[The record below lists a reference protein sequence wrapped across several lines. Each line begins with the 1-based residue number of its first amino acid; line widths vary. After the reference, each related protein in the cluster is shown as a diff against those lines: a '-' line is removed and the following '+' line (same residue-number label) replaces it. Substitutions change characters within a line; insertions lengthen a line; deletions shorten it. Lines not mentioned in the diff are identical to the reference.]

1 MYCKKCGKELN
12 DNAAFCRYC
21 GTKIKLENKD
31 NANNN
36 TGAGAS
42 TVNES
47 GSKLESE
54 RKVQIVLIIGI
65 GVAILVAIII
75 VVVVMTGG
83 SSKDSASSDSNYSS
97 TNNGTANSSVNS
109 YGSSNYSNSTY
120 VNNSTYSGNLAEY
133 ILPDS
138 DKRVISRDELTKLNE
153 QQVRMACN
161 ELYARHGR
169 KFLDSS
175 IQAYFNS
182 KSWYRGTIEPE
193 AFNEDVFNQYEKS
206 NKDIIV
212 MYEKEMHYNEHN

>member
-21 GTKIKLENKD
+21 GTKIKLDNKD
-31 NANNN
+31 NANKN
-36 TGAGAS
+36 TNVGESA
-42 TVNES
+42 VNES

-54 RKVQIVLIIGI
+54 RKVQIALIIGI
-65 GVAILVAIII
+65 GVAILIAIVI
-75 VVVVMTGG
+75 VVALMTG
-83 SSKDSASSDSNYSS
+83 SISKDTASSDSSYSS
-97 TNNGTANSSVNS
+97 TNNGTANSYNS
-109 YGSSNYSNSTY
+109 NNYSNSTY
-120 VNNSTYSGNLAEY
+120 VSNSTYSGNSTEY

-138 DKRVISRDELTKLNE
+138 DKRIISRDELTKLNE

-169 KFLDSS
+169 KFLDGN